1 VSCGDSII
9 YLGWDPVM
17 GGDYCGHGGALL
29 SSTQSGD
36 YLVIEAQPLQWN
48 PSWDQCNCVTLP
60 CGANGIPAQVILS
73 FQFRFITPNSMEIV
87 TEINSQESISHP
99 ITGQEF
105 PCLYVSFGEFNTP
118 DLNVLLDP
126 LGNQIQMNTLYSN
139 GAYGYFN
146 TTLPWATYQNGQ
158 RAYGIGI
165 MSDQGILDWVGS
177 RGNVSTQP
185 LNYNYVRQLSNFGI
199 DAGSTIFG
207 KVYLSLGDFNTV
219 ASEFQY
225 ILSQRPAF
233 GHVDVPAEGSITQYT
248 PGQNISI
255 AGWILHPLSGSQA
268 QILIDGQPV
277 CTIALN
283 AQRPDVCTVYPMY
296 SGCPQVGFAG
306 EISTTNLSNCQHL
319 VQINSIAPNSK
330 VAMLAQ
336 RVISPN

>member
-1 VSCGDSII
+1 
-9 YLGWDPVM
+9 
-17 GGDYCGHGGALL
+17 
-29 SSTQSGD
+29 
-36 YLVIEAQPLQWN
+36 
-48 PSWDQCNCVTLP
+48 
-60 CGANGIPAQVILS
+60 
-73 FQFRFITPNSMEIV
+73 
-87 TEINSQESISHP
+87 
-99 ITGQEF
+99 
-105 PCLYVSFGEFNTP
+105 
-118 DLNVLLDP
+118 
-126 LGNQIQMNTLYSN
+126 
-139 GAYGYFN
+139 
-146 TTLPWATYQNGQ
+146 
-158 RAYGIGI
+158 
-165 MSDQGILDWVGS
+165 VGS

-319 VQINSIAPNSK
+319 VQINSVAPNSK